1 MSHDPGPVIKPIRNF
16 VFGNRAI
23 ILTVF
28 AIMTVVMGFAASQLR
43 VDASFDKRLPITHP
57 YMDTFREYGAEYGG
71 ANRILVAV
79 RAKDGDMF
87 TPEFFTTLKNV
98 TDEVFNID
106 GVDPARVTSI
116 FTPNVRFIE
125 IVEDGFAGGNVIPAD
140 FQPTQEFL
148 DIVRENILKSGQVG
162 RLVATDFSAA
172 VVSANLVDR
181 DPQTG
186 EPVDFIAIGQE
197 LERVIRDRYENERID
212 IDMIGYTKVVAD
224 IAEGAYGV
232 ALFFLL
238 AFGITTILVY
248 SYCKSFRVTILPLI
262 CSLAAVIWQLG
273 LLASFGYGI
282 DPLSILVPF
291 FVFAIGVSHGVQ
303 MINATG
309 AEIMRGIDALM
320 SAQNCFCRLL
330 VPGAVALLSDTI
342 GFLTILLIDIPMIK
356 ELAIAA
362 SIGVAVIIITNLLIL
377 PILLSYVTRGEK
389 YVAKLERAAAWKRPL
404 WHKLSYAATPKV
416 GAVIVAITAVIFA
429 IGWQGSKALQ
439 IGDLQAGVPE
449 LRPDSRYNVDTE
461 EIIKRFTIG
470 VDLLQVIVEAPENGC
485 IDYNVMNALDR
496 FDWAMQNVEG
506 VQSTIS
512 LASVMKVVNAG
523 WNEGHPAW
531 QNLSRNS
538 QVLVRAVR
546 PVETS
551 TGLLNAECSVMPV
564 LIFTEDHK
572 ATTIDRII
580 DAIDAYVADN
590 PDDPLTYRLATGNV
604 GIMAATNDVVEAAQ
618 TPILIYVYLAIIVLC
633 LAMFRSIRATLCTV
647 LPLTLVSVLCYM
659 LMAQLGIGLK
669 LSTLPVAAL
678 GVGIG
683 VDYGIYIFSRLQ
695 HYMREGMAL
704 RPAYEQTLRET
715 GSAVVFTGLTLALGV
730 STWVLS
736 DLQFQADMGL
746 LLAFMFLVNMLGA
759 ILVLPALAS
768 LIYPREGLKNSAALD
783 TTIPDNG

>member
-1 MSHDPGPVIKPIRNF
+1 MSEERLTITERLTNLI
-16 VFGNRAI
+16 FGYRVI
-23 ILTVF
+23 ILGLFVL
-28 AIMTVVMGFAASQLR
+28 MTISMGFAASQLR
-43 VDASFDKRLPITHP
+43 VDASFDKRLPTVHP
-57 YMDTFREYGAEYGG
+57 YMETFREYQAEYGG
-71 ANRILVAV
+71 ANRILIAV

-87 TPEFFTTLKNV
+87 TPEFFTTLQQV

-172 VVSANLVDR
+172 IVSANLVDR

-186 EPVDFIAIGQE
+186 EPVDYIEIGKE
-197 LERVIRDRYENERID
+197 LERAIRDQYESDTID
-212 IDMIGYTKVVAD
+212 IDMIGYAKVVAD

-232 ALFFLL
+232 ALFFLI
-238 AFGITTILVY
+238 AFVITAILVY
-248 SYCKSFRVTILPLI
+248 LYCKSFRVTLLPLV

-291 FVFAIGVSHGVQ
+291 LVFAIGVSHGVQ
-303 MINATG
+303 MINGTG
-309 AEIMRGIDALM
+309 AEIMQGVDEV
-320 SAQNCFCRLL
+320 SASKNSCCRLMI
-330 VPGAVALLSDTI
+330 PGAVALLSDTI
-342 GFLTILLIDIPMIK
+342 GFLTILLIDIPMIQ

-377 PILLSYVTRGEK
+377 PILLSYVKRGPRYAEK
-389 YVAKLERAAAWKRPL
+389 IAKAAEWKRPL
-404 WHKLSYAATPKV
+404 WHKLSYVATPKIG
-416 GAVIVAITAVIFA
+416 GAVVLASAAIFA
-429 IGWQGSKALQ
+429 FGWQGSQALK

-449 LRPDSRYNVDTE
+449 LRPDSRYNIDTE
-461 EIIKRFTIG
+461 EIISRFTIG

-485 IDYNVMNALDR
+485 IDYEVMNALDR

-512 LASVMKVVNAG
+512 LASVMKTINAG
-523 WNEGHPAW
+523 WSEGHPAW

-564 LIFTEDHK
+564 LIFTQDHK
-572 ATTIDRII
+572 ATTIDRIVE
-580 DAIDAYVADN
+580 AIDAYIAGN
-590 PDDPLTYRLATGNV
+590 QDDPLTYRLATGNV

-618 TPILIYVYLAIIVLC
+618 TPILIYVYLAIIILC

-659 LMAQLGIGLK
+659 LMAKLGIGLK
-669 LSTLPVAAL
+669 TSTLPVAAL

-683 VDYGIYIFSRLQ
+683 VDYGIYIFSRLLN
-695 HYMREGMAL
+695 YMRQGMAL

-715 GSAVVFTGLTLALGV
+715 GSAVVFTGMTLALGV
-730 STWVLS
+730 TTWVLS

-759 ILVLPALAS
+759 VLLLPALAA
-768 LIYPREGLKNSAALD
+768 LVYPTEGLGNKAAAIDNSPPSA
-783 TTIPDNG
+783 

>member
-1 MSHDPGPVIKPIRNF
+1 MSAIKAGITDRIQALIFN
-16 VFGNRAI
+16 NRALVLGAF
-23 ILTVF
+23 IL
-28 AIMTVVMGFAASQLR
+28 MTIVMAFAASQLR
-43 VDASFDKRLPITHP
+43 VDAGFDKRLPITHP
-57 YMDTFREYGAEYGG
+57 YMDTFREYKDEFGG
-71 ANRILVAV
+71 ANRILVSV
-79 RAKDGDMF
+79 RAVDGDMF
-87 TPEFFTTLKNV
+87 TPEFFTTLKQV
-98 TDEVFNID
+98 TDEVFNIP

-140 FQPTQEFL
+140 FQPTPEFL
-148 DIVRENILKSGQVG
+148 NIVRENILKSGQVG

-186 EPVDFIAIGQE
+186 EAVDYIAIGQE
-197 LERVIRDRYENERID
+197 LERSLRDKYQTDNINLD
-212 IDMIGYTKVVAD
+212 IIGYAKVVAD
-224 IAEGAYGV
+224 VADGAAGV

-238 AFGITTILVY
+238 AFIITAVLVY
-248 SYCKSFRVTILPLI
+248 LYCKSFRVTMLPLL
-262 CSLAAVIWQLG
+262 CSIAAVIWQLG

-291 FVFAIGVSHGVQ
+291 LVFAIGVSHGVQ

-309 AEIMRGIDALM
+309 AEIMLGATAEEAAQRSFRRLM
-320 SAQNCFCRLL
+320 

-377 PILLSYVTRGEK
+377 PILLSYVKRGPEYTEK
-389 YVAKLERAAAWKRPL
+389 VAKAAAWKQPI
-404 WHKLSYAATPKV
+404 WHTLSYVATPKV
-416 GAVIVAITAVIFA
+416 GGAVVVVAAIIFA
-429 IGWQGSKALQ
+429 LGWQGSQALQ

-449 LRPDSRYNVDTE
+449 LRPDSRYNIDTQ
-461 EIIKRFTIG
+461 EIIDRYTIG

-485 IDYNVMNALDR
+485 IDYQVMSALDR
-496 FDWAMQNVEG
+496 FDWAMRNVEG

-512 LASVMKVVNAG
+512 LAGVMKIINAG
-523 WNEGHPAW
+523 WSEGHPAW
-531 QNLSRNS
+531 QALPRNS

-551 TGLLNAECSVMPV
+551 TGLLNSECSVMPV

-572 ATTIDRII
+572 ATTINRII
-580 DAIDAYVADN
+580 DAIETYIAEH

-604 GIMAATNDVVEAAQ
+604 GIMAATNDVVDAAQ
-618 TPILIYVYLAIIVLC
+618 GPILLYVYIAIIALC

-647 LPLTLVSVLCYM
+647 LPLTLVSVLCYT

-669 LSTLPVAAL
+669 VSTLPVAAL

-683 VDYGIYIFSRLQ
+683 VDYGIYIFSRLL
-695 HYMREGMAL
+695 HYMRAGEPL
-704 RPAYEQTLRET
+704 REAYEHTLRET

-759 ILVLPALAS
+759 ILVLPALAA
-768 LIYPREGLKNSAALD
+768 LVYPREGLGKKSAK
-783 TTIPDNG
+783 